1 MIYYIHLQAFI
12 LKLKAPLYG
21 YHFFS
26 YPYLR
31 AASCFFLTS
40 SQDNV
45 QPPPPS
51 SPGFHSVSRTQSHRF
66 TLLPGLA
73 VFSVGGRLPLRGQR
87 TDVAYI
93 MISKSV
99 LSAPNPASIPPYIS
113 LRLLRQAMPSLLCC
127 AEPESP
133 RQVAPSHY
141 WLERANQWN
150 QQGELLQ
157 LHWKAIIN
165 IFQ

>member
-21 YHFFS
+21 YHFSS
-26 YPYLR
+26 YPHLR

-45 QPPPPS
+45 QPPAS
-51 SPGFHSVSRTQSHRF
+51 SPGFHSLSRTQSHRF

-99 LSAPNPASIPPYIS
+99 ISAPLILQASLHTSPYGCFAKPCQAYCAVQS
-113 LRLLRQAMPSLLCC
+113 QRAPGKLLLPTT
-127 AEPESP
+127 
-133 RQVAPSHY
+133 
-141 WLERANQWN
+141 
-150 QQGELLQ
+150 G
-157 LHWKAIIN
+157 
-165 IFQ
+165 